1 MEGRPLLWRDK
12 GVQNET
18 PSVGFFASDSF
29 FFPLIPLPMTL
40 NHRYALRLRFAAELQ
55 ETVSTMLSR

>member
-12 GVQNET
+12 GCTKRNTVCWILCER
-18 PSVGFFASDSF
+18 FF
-29 FFPLIPLPMTL
+29 FFPLIPLPMAL

-55 ETVSTMLSR
+55 ETVSTMLSL